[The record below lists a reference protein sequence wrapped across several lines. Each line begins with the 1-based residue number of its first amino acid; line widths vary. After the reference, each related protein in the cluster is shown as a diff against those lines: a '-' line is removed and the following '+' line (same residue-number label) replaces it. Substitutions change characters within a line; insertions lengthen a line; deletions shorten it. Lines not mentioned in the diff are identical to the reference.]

1 LRRILN
7 LSLLL
12 AGPLL
17 WAAAPQRIVSTA
29 PSITDMLFALG
40 LGPNVVGVT
49 DYCRFPDEAKS
60 KPKVGS
66 FLQPDYERI
75 LALRPDLVLV
85 IKNPIGVTQRL
96 RSMGVRAEE
105 LDQDSTEAIF
115 TSIRRIGELTG
126 RTKQSQALE
135 ANLRGE
141 LGSIRKRV
149 EGRKRTSVLFLVGRA
164 PGTLQNMV
172 GAGKGSYLDELLF
185 IAGGENI
192 LNTGPAIYPKVG
204 METVLARDPE
214 VILDMGDYA
223 HQSGVSPQR
232 QAEEQALWKKYP
244 QLRAVRSGRVKAVV
258 ADHFV
263 VPGPRMAEAAREFLA
278 ALHPEVAGR
287 P

>member
-1 LRRILN
+1 LRRVLIALCF
-7 LSLLL
+7 LVGSGLY
-12 AGPLL
+12 
-17 WAAAPQRIVSTA
+17 AANPQRIVSTA
-29 PSITDMLFALG
+29 PSITDMLYALG
-40 LGPNVVGVT
+40 LGPKVVGVT
-49 DYCRFPDEAKS
+49 EYCRYPEDAKS
-60 KPKVGS
+60 TPKVGS

-96 RSMGVRAEE
+96 RSMGVQAEE

-126 RTKQSQALE
+126 RAQQSRVLE
-135 ANLRGE
+135 AKLRGE
-141 LGSIRKRV
+141 LDAIRKRV
-149 EGRKRTSVLFLVGRA
+149 VGRARTNVLFLVGRA

-172 GAGKGSYLDELLF
+172 GAGKGSYLDELLI
-185 IAGGENI
+185 IAGGQNI
-192 LNTGPAIYPKVG
+192 LSDGPVIYPKVG
-204 METVLARDPE
+204 METVLARDPD

-232 QAEEQALWKKYP
+232 QAEEQALWRKYP
-244 QLRAVRSGRVKAVV
+244 QLRAVRNGRVKAVV

-263 VPGPRMAEAAREFLA
+263 VPGPRMADAAREFLA
-278 ALHPEVAGR
+278 ALHPEVAGK